1 MSKVLSDLEK
11 LHAAEDFFSY
21 LKVDYD
27 PQVLRVCRLHI
38 LKRMGKYLDGRDFT
52 GASEDLI
59 FASAQETLAR
69 AYQDFVASRPIDQRV
84 FKVLQDHDP
93 NRPQKAADAAGKA
106 FVPLNSLTIIR

>member
-11 LHAAEDFFSY
+11 LPSAEDFFSY
-21 LKVDYD
+21 LKIDYD

-38 LKRMGKYLDGRDFT
+38 LKRMGKYLEAHDFS

-84 FKVLQDHDP
+84 FKVLQEHDP
-93 NRPQKAADAAGKA
+93 SRSAKPEEAAKP
-106 FVPLNSLTIIR
+106 FFPLDSLTVIR